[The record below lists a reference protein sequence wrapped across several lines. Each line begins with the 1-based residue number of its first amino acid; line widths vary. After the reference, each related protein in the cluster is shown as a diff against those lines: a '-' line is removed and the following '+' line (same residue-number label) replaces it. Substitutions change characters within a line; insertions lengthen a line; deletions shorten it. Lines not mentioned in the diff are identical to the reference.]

1 MIFYTNEFC
10 VKAALTYDAE
20 QFEKSTEVKL
30 SCRLTARRN
39 AKALAR
45 VKLFEGQGK
54 RKVDAMETHD
64 MFDNSQRILDSSDD
78 DTEKK

>member
-1 MIFYTNEFC
+1 MYIVADLLLRGMPGPF
-10 VKAALTYDAE
+10 
-20 QFEKSTEVKL
+20 
-30 SCRLTARRN
+30 
-39 AKALAR
+39 AR

-54 RKVDAMETHD
+54 SKVDAVETQD